1 MDPGKGKRCSQTVT
15 RVIQGI
21 RAKACCTNYV
31 DQNEGPVRL
40 NAMLALSYIGY
51 AISEQVSR
59 SQPFPLL
66 IMPSLRTRERG
77 ECG

>member
-1 MDPGKGKRCSQTVT
+1 MLPDSNTRYPGDKSKGMLL
-15 RVIQGI
+15 
-21 RAKACCTNYV
+21 NYV

-66 IMPSLRTRERG
+66 IMPSLRTRESVD
-77 ECG
+77 EAS